1 MIILTIDIDR
11 IERIQTCFYS
21 FIYFCEHK
29 YGVFIVK
36 LISIFE
42 YILWSHNFD
51 FLLYLVMRLW

>member
-1 MIILTIDIDR
+1 MKGGSIINLETMIILTIDIDR

-42 YILWSHNFD
+42 YIL
-51 FLLYLVMRLW
+51 

>member
-1 MIILTIDIDR
+1 MKGGSIINLETMIILTIDIDR

-36 LISIFE
+36 LISIF
-42 YILWSHNFD
+42 
-51 FLLYLVMRLW
+51 